1 MYMNIHKIPV
11 YTLFLAIAVV
21 AGCSKQSGIGPNYS
35 AYNPPTAPIT
45 VTNAV
50 DYRPDPT
57 VTTSLSGDSSITIT
71 LSLTG
76 SSVNMSQITNIIGS
90 SSYAAITTPTTSTK
104 WYNTAPIAA
113 TNNSVTFK
121 TSIAEYY
128 SHYSVSSANP
138 APKVN
143 TELSNRFYFSIALSD
158 GSTVYPTPV
167 RVLVLQ

>member
-1 MYMNIHKIPV
+1 MIIHKLSV
-11 YTLFLAIAVV
+11 YALFLATATV
-21 AGCSKQSGIGPNYS
+21 AGCTKQKGLGPNYKD
-35 AYNPPTAPIT
+35 YNPPSAPIT

-71 LSLTG
+71 LELTG
-76 SSVNMSQITNIIGS
+76 SGKTMTQITNIIGS
-90 SSYAAITTPTTSTK
+90 TSYAAIQNVNSK
-104 WYNTAPIAA
+104 WYNSAPIAA

-121 TSIAEYY
+121 TSLAEYIKNY
-128 SHYSVSSANP
+128 PIKAGTNP
-138 APKVN
+138 APTANV
-143 TELSNRFYFSIALSD
+143 ELSNRFYFSIMLSD

>member
-1 MYMNIHKIPV
+1 MIIHKFPV
-11 YTLFLAIAVV
+11 YALFLAVATI
-21 AGCSKQSGIGPNYS
+21 AGCTKQKGLGPNYPD
-35 AYNPPTAPIT
+35 YNPPGAPVI

-71 LSLTG
+71 LALTG
-76 SSVNMSQITNIIGS
+76 ASGKSMTQITNIIGS
-90 SSYAAITTPTTSTK
+90 TSYAAIQNATSK
-104 WYNTAPIAA
+104 WYNAAPIAA

-121 TSIAEYY
+121 TSLAEYIKNY
-128 SHYSVSSANP
+128 PIKAGSNP
-138 APKVN
+138 APAANV
-143 TELSNRFYFSIALSD
+143 ELANRFYFSIMLND